1 MKMKSPFDGISKL
14 QKNKLIKKLETHIYK
29 FSKNEEILPTIK
41 NTDIVCIVLEGSAKI
56 VNINYL
62 GEESLVEELFENSV
76 FGTSISGI
84 DNIEIQ
90 IRAVEDSKILV
101 IDYNKLINENHLD
114 YSYYNTFIFN
124 MFQIVTTK
132 LKENNDR
139 IKILTKKN
147 IRDKLLAFFE
157 NEYKRSRSKNIYLP
171 YTFKDLADYL
181 SINRSAMFRELKN
194 LKEEKFIKVEG
205 KKIILQ
211 YTPNI

>member
-1 MKMKSPFDGISKL
+1 MFMNGPFDGMSSL
-14 QKNKLIKKLETHIYK
+14 QKNKLFKKLETHIYK
-29 FSKNEEILPTIK
+29 YSENEDILPTLK
-41 NTDIVCIVLEGSAKI
+41 NTDIVCVLLEGYAKI
-56 VNINYL
+56 ININYL
-62 GEESLVEELFENSV
+62 GEESLIEELYENSV

-90 IRAVEDSKILV
+90 IKAIEPSKVLV

-114 YSYYNTFIFN
+114 HTYYNIFLFN
-124 MFQIVTTK
+124 LFQIVTSK
-132 LKENNDR
+132 LKENNNR

-157 NEYKRSRSKNIYLP
+157 NEYRRSRSKNIYLP
-171 YTFKDLADYL
+171 HTLKDLADYL

-205 KKIILQ
+205 KKIILL